1 MHHFLQALSSW
12 LREQLVAFG
21 KRVWTQRE
29 PPAGQ
34 LPRLLPA
41 EKATVAPPPRRKMK
55 DREKDQETTKNEE
68 GKDLSVAEALRSQ
81 EKLSKSRRDTLEYL
95 SKVLID

>member
-1 MHHFLQALSSW
+1 
-12 LREQLVAFG
+12 
-21 KRVWTQRE
+21 
-29 PPAGQ
+29 
-34 LPRLLPA
+34 
-41 EKATVAPPPRRKMK
+41 MK